1 MLPMTYQLPAGLVLV
16 AAGLVA
22 CFAGYR
28 FLRAVLTIYGFIV
41 GALFASTLVAPS
53 NVPVMLVAL
62 VLGGIAGALILFAGY
77 FAGVMLV
84 GAGSA
89 ALVLR
94 SLSVQALGREPH
106 GLVVVLFAVLGAIA
120 AVYAQRVVVI
130 VATAFGGAQTA
141 VAGLVAVLA
150 ARGPAPRG
158 VDVWVGHLAPG
169 SVPGPRWPLLAWLA
183 LGALGVFVQLASSP
197 RRPAP
202 RR

>member
-1 MLPMTYQLPAGLVLV
+1 MLPVAYQLPAGLVLV

-53 NVPVMLVAL
+53 NVPVMLAAL

-84 GAGSA
+84 GAGFA

-106 GLVVVLFAVLGAIA
+106 ALVVVLFAVLGAVA

-158 VDVWVGHLAPG
+158 VDVWVGHLAPASG
-169 SVPGPRWPLLAWLA
+169 PDPRWPLLAWLA
-183 LGALGVFVQLASSP
+183 LGVIGVFVQLASRP